1 MSWHRLWAF
10 ILKELRQ
17 LRRDRMTIGMI
28 VGIPT
33 LQLLMFGFAINLD
46 VRGLPAGIVD
56 QAGTRAARLTV
67 ADLLATGVVV
77 PAVQAATPEELMEA
91 LRDGRV
97 SVGIV
102 VPPDFDRRLAE
113 GREAL
118 QVIVDGSDTSVQ
130 NAVRQLAQSPLGE
143 RARSVVPQV
152 SVLPLYNPT
161 RRSPVN
167 VVPGLIGVILS
178 MTMVMFTAV
187 SLVRERERG
196 NLEFIITTPVTRLE
210 LMLGK
215 VLPYVGIGLLQTTLV
230 LWLGMQVFGV
240 PVRGSLAAVYGAA
253 SLLIAANLSL
263 GLLISTRATTQFQ
276 ATQLSFFLLLPS
288 ILLSGFVFP
297 FAGMPRLAQWLAE
310 ALPLTHFL
318 RLIRGVMLRGA
329 SLADLWPEALVLAL
343 FTIVMMTLAVVRF
356 RKSLD

>member
-1 MSWHRLWAF
+1 MNLHRLWAF

-17 LRRDRMTIGMI
+17 LRRDRMTLGMI

-46 VRGLPAGIVD
+46 VRGLPAGVVD
-56 QAGTRAARLTV
+56 QAGTQSARLAL
-67 ADLLATGVVV
+67 ADLFATGVVV
-77 PAVQAATPEELMEA
+77 PAVQAHTPEDLVVA

-118 QVIVDGSDTSVQ
+118 QVMVDGSDTSVQ

-143 RARSVVPQV
+143 RARVVAQPV

-178 MTMVMFTAV
+178 MTMILFTAV

-240 PVRGSLAAVYGAA
+240 PVRGSLLSVYGAA
-253 SLLIAANLSL
+253 LLLIAANLSL

-276 ATQLSFFLLLPS
+276 GTQMSFFLLLPS

-297 FAGMPRLAQWLAE
+297 FAGMPRAAQWLAE
-310 ALPLTHFL
+310 LLPLTHFL
-318 RLIRGVMLRGA
+318 RLIRGIMLRGA
-329 SLADLWPEALVLAL
+329 SFLDLWPEALALAVFAAAML
-343 FTIVMMTLAVVRF
+343 TLAVVRF

>member
-1 MSWHRLWAF
+1 MNLGRLWAF

-17 LRRDRMTIGMI
+17 LRRDRMTVGMI

-33 LQLLMFGFAINLD
+33 LQLMMFGYAINLD
-46 VRGLPAGIVD
+46 VRGLPAAVAD
-56 QAGTRAARLTV
+56 QSGTRAARVVL
-67 ADLLATGVVV
+67 ADLMATGVVV
-77 PAVQAATPEELMEA
+77 PVLEASSPARVAAA
-91 LRDGRV
+91 LRDGEV
-97 SVGIV
+97 SVGII

-118 QVIVDGSDTSVQ
+118 QVMVDGSDTSVQ
-130 NAVRQLAQSPLGE
+130 NAVRQLAQMPLAGQ
-143 RARSVVPQV
+143 ALPLQQV

-178 MTMVMFTAV
+178 MTMILFTSV

-230 LWLGMQVFGV
+230 LWLGMSVVGV
-240 PVRGSLAAVYGAA
+240 PVPLSIVHRRGLKRDGRSPTMLYGYGAY
-253 SLLIAANLSL
+253 
-263 GLLISTRATTQFQ
+263 GISELPGFH
-276 ATQLSFFLLLPS
+276 PS
-288 ILLSGFVFP
+288 IL
-297 FAGMPRLAQWLAE
+297 AWLE
-310 ALPLTHFL
+310 
-318 RLIRGVMLRGA
+318 RGGTRA
-329 SLADLWPEALVLAL
+329 PLAL
-343 FTIVMMTLAVVRF
+343 
-356 RKSLD
+356 

>member
-1 MSWHRLWAF
+1 MSLHRLWAF

-17 LRRDRMTIGMI
+17 LRRDRMTLGMI

-46 VRGLPAGIVD
+46 VRGLPAGVVD
-56 QAGTRAARLTV
+56 QSGTQAARLAV
-67 ADLLATGVVV
+67 ADLFATGVVV
-77 PAVQAATPEELMEA
+77 PAVQAATPEDLMLA

-130 NAVRQLAQSPLGE
+130 NAVRQLAQSPLGD
-143 RARSVVPQV
+143 RSRSMVSQV

-240 PVRGSLAAVYGAA
+240 PVRGSLLAVYGAA

-297 FAGMPRLAQWLAE
+297 FAGMPRAAQWVAE
-310 ALPLTHFL
+310 VLPLTHFL

-329 SLADLWPEALVLAL
+329 SLGDLWPEALVLAV
-343 FTIVMMTLAVVRF
+343 FTAVMMTLAVVRF

>member
-1 MSWHRLWAF
+1 MSLHRLWAF

-17 LRRDRMTIGMI
+17 LRRDRMTLGMI

-46 VRGLPAGIVD
+46 VRGLPAGVVD
-56 QAGTRAARLTV
+56 QSGTQAARLAV
-67 ADLLATGVVV
+67 ADLFATGVVV
-77 PAVQAATPEELMEA
+77 PAVQAATPEDLMLA

-143 RARSVVPQV
+143 RARTAVSPV

-240 PVRGSLAAVYGAA
+240 PVRGSLLAVYGAA

-297 FAGMPRLAQWLAE
+297 FAGMPRAAQWVAE
-310 ALPLTHFL
+310 VLPLTHFL

-329 SLADLWPEALVLAL
+329 SLGDLWPEALVLAV
-343 FTIVMMTLAVVRF
+343 FTAVMMTLAVVRF

>member
-1 MSWHRLWAF
+1 MSLHRLWAF

-17 LRRDRMTIGMI
+17 LRRDRMTLGMI

-46 VRGLPAGIVD
+46 VRGLPAGVVD
-56 QAGTRAARLTV
+56 QSGTQAARLAV
-67 ADLLATGVVV
+67 ADLFATGVVV
-77 PAVQAATPEELMEA
+77 PAVQAATPEDLMLA

-130 NAVRQLAQSPLGE
+130 NAVRQLAQSPLGD
-143 RARSVVPQV
+143 RSRSMVSQV

-240 PVRGSLAAVYGAA
+240 PVRGSLLAVYGAA

-276 ATQLSFFLLLPS
+276 ATQMSFFLLLPS

-297 FAGMPRLAQWLAE
+297 FAGMPRAAQWVAE
-310 ALPLTHFL
+310 VLPLTHFL

-329 SLADLWPEALVLAL
+329 SLGDLWPEALVLAV
-343 FTIVMMTLAVVRF
+343 FTAVMMTLAVVRF

>member
-1 MSWHRLWAF
+1 MSLHRLWAF

-17 LRRDRMTIGMI
+17 LRRDRMTLGMI

-46 VRGLPAGIVD
+46 VRGLPAGVVD
-56 QAGTRAARLTV
+56 QSGTQAARLAV
-67 ADLLATGVVV
+67 ADLFATGVVV
-77 PAVQAATPEELMEA
+77 PAVQAATPEDLMLA

-143 RARSVVPQV
+143 RARTAVSPV

-240 PVRGSLAAVYGAA
+240 PVRGSLLAVYGAA

-297 FAGMPRLAQWLAE
+297 FAGMPRAAQWVAE

-329 SLADLWPEALVLAL
+329 SLGDLWPEALVLAV
-343 FTIVMMTLAVVRF
+343 FTAVMMTLAVVRF

>member
-1 MSWHRLWAF
+1 MSLHRLWAF

-17 LRRDRMTIGMI
+17 LRRDRMTLGMI

-46 VRGLPAGIVD
+46 VRGLPAGVVD
-56 QAGTRAARLTV
+56 QSGTQAARLAV
-67 ADLLATGVVV
+67 ADLFATGVVV
-77 PAVQAATPEELMEA
+77 PAVQAATPEDLMLA

-130 NAVRQLAQSPLGE
+130 NAVRQLAQSPLGD
-143 RARSVVPQV
+143 RSRSLVSQV

-240 PVRGSLAAVYGAA
+240 PVRGSLLAVYGAA

-276 ATQLSFFLLLPS
+276 ATQMSFFLLLPS

-297 FAGMPRLAQWLAE
+297 FAGMPRAAQWVAE
-310 ALPLTHFL
+310 VLPLTHFL

-329 SLADLWPEALVLAL
+329 SLGDLWPEALVLAV
-343 FTIVMMTLAVVRF
+343 FTAVMMTLAVVRF